1 MFYKDSRNVY
11 RVQALD
17 RLTWLDHGFGTRLSE
32 SWVSG
37 PQVWV
42 RQIHSDRC
50 MVADGASGCLGE
62 ADGLVSNSP
71 GRYLSIRT
79 ADCIPVLIV
88 DERLHAI
95 AAVHAGWR
103 GTAETISIKAVA
115 TMREQFGSRPE
126 DLLAAIGP
134 GICAACYEVG
144 PDVAARFARWFP
156 EQSGSENR
164 TLDLTEANRRQLGH
178 AGLDPSRI
186 FSGAPCTACH
196 AEDFYSWRREHTK
209 TGRMVS
215 AISIRG

>member
-1 MFYKDSRNVY
+1 MFYKDSRHVY

-17 RLTWLDHGFGTRLSE
+17 RLTWLDYGFGTRLSE
-32 SWVSG
+32 SWVPG
-37 PQVWV
+37 PLVWV

-79 ADCIPVLIV
+79 ADCIPILIV

-95 AAVHAGWR
+95 AAIHAGWR
-103 GTAETISIKAVA
+103 GSAQAIAIKAVA

-134 GICAACYEVG
+134 GICGACYEVG
-144 PDVAARFARWFP
+144 PEVAARFAPWFP
-156 EQSGSENR
+156 ERSESDSR
-164 TLDLTEANRRQLGH
+164 KLDLTEANRRQLGQ
-178 AGLDPSRI
+178 AGLDSSRI
-186 FSGAPCTACH
+186 LSGAPCTACD
-196 AEDFYSWRREHTK
+196 AQDFYSWRREHAR
-209 TGRMVS
+209 TGRLIS
-215 AISIRG
+215 AIALRG